1 MYKSLWDIDIEQ
13 GFLLGWDSRTLLIC
27 QAIELEGLRIAAALH
42 RWLWVRKPGEH
53 WYPYRV
59 YKNNWQTDVEVLSQ
73 FLGRVCALVFVVQ
86 RPFKVGFG
94 HIWTWYLKRSE
105 KYGKPNKKATIW
117 GCLTTHLPFIWWV
130 ILGSAGRLHLAT
142 TCLARRRLRE
152 RCQGTTV
159 KDGSCRSFRTT
170 MTLWSTRIC
179 VIYIHIYI
187 HLFMLIYVDLYPY
200 IYNYPYSKIMSEMNL
215 GNDELSALISSI
227 NTNLWKRRTWNNESC
242 LPSLLGPSPN
252 SSSQAA
258 GRSRRMY
265 KERSMTPTP
274 RLMSERFHEDQKQ
287 QKS

>member
-1 MYKSLWDIDIEQ
+1 MLLFLWFNVRSKLDLDI
-13 GFLLGWDSRTLLIC
+13 
-27 QAIELEGLRIAAALH
+27 
-42 RWLWVRKPGEH
+42 
-53 WYPYRV
+53 
-59 YKNNWQTDVEVLSQ
+59 
-73 FLGRVCALVFVVQ
+73 
-86 RPFKVGFG
+86 FG

-117 GCLTTHLPFIWWV
+117 GCLTTHLPFIWWA

-179 VIYIHIYI
+179 VIYIYI

-242 LPSLLGPSPN
+242 LPSLLGHPTAPAKL
-252 SSSQAA
+252 QAEA
-258 GRSRRMY
+258 DECTKKDRWRLRHGWRS
-265 KERSMTPTP
+265 EA
-274 RLMSERFHEDQKQ
+274 E
-287 QKS
+287 KS